1 MGIWPLSLPW
11 KIEFGGK
18 LSDFAY
24 PKHWDLWPMEEMGL
38 LKYETGESSPNHH
51 NNQRNHT
58 SMENLTGMLGPK
70 RLIKKHEFV
79 RIIVQCLHS
88 LGYKKSASCLE
99 SESGISYM
107 SPEAK
112 LLEMQILN
120 ANWEDSIGM
129 LNEIED
135 LTDETRASAL
145 FLVLQQCLL
154 ECLSRGDDSSAL
166 SILRKRVSPLN
177 VDREKVHNLAVGMLS
192 LKEMG
197 MGKLDDSNISELR
210 RKSLLELEKLLP
222 PPIMLPERRLEH
234 LVETAVTAQMDSC
247 VYHNSHQEIS
257 LYEDHYCG
265 RDQIPTET
273 VQVCFFLQLIFHY
286 LANSKTSILKSIDL
300 LKKSCLDL
308 ETYLFI

>member
-1 MGIWPLSLPW
+1 
-11 KIEFGGK
+11 
-18 LSDFAY
+18 
-24 PKHWDLWPMEEMGL
+24 MEEMGI
-38 LKYETGESSPNHH
+38 LKYETGGSSPEHH
-51 NNQRNHT
+51 VNQGNPK
-58 SMENLTGMLGPK
+58 SMENLTEMLGPK
-70 RLIKKHEFV
+70 PLIKKHEFV
-79 RIIVQCLHS
+79 RIIIQCLDS

-99 SESGISYM
+99 SESGISYK

-112 LLEMQILN
+112 LLEMQVLN
-120 ANWEDSIGM
+120 ANWEDSIGI
-129 LNEIED
+129 LNGIED

-166 SILRKRVSPLN
+166 AILRKRVSPLN
-177 VDREKVHNLAVGMLS
+177 VDREKVHNLAVSMLS

-197 MGKLDDSNISELR
+197 LGKMDDCSIRELR
-210 RKSLLELEKLLP
+210 KKSFVELEKLLP

-247 VYHNSHQEIS
+247 VYHNSFREIS

-273 VQVCFFLQLIFHY
+273 VQVCLLPLLNFL
-286 LANSKTSILKSIDL
+286 
-300 LKKSCLDL
+300 
-308 ETYLFI
+308 LFCKFKYFN